1 MRMNKPKVKISASP
15 RRTRR
20 FLSAAFAFVVAA
32 SFIGSGVAG
41 LFRAQAAGL
50 ARSVIVEFKA
60 DPGAVWKAKL
70 EKSGQKVTDEQLQ
83 QYRASLTAQQDSFL
97 EELKSRGIQFT
108 VEGVDLKDFAG
119 NVAGRADHRFNL
131 VMNGVTLNVPGAAIK
146 VIEAMPQ
153 VKRVVNNAVLRLN
166 MNSSVKYINAP
177 AVYGQVPE
185 LTPFDQQREG
195 YEGQGMYVAVLD
207 TGIDWAHP
215 MFGGD
220 PTPPR
225 LGTASPVA
233 AVNTNQKVAY
243 YMSFSG
249 GLIDDFGHGSA
260 ASSNIAGYLAMAPG
274 ADGLPGTADDVRVHG
289 VAPQAKLMGY
299 KVCTGTG
306 SCVSSSTIL
315 GIEDAVS
322 PFSVTMQPKPI
333 AHVINLSLGGSGGP
347 DDATAVA
354 ASNAALLGTTVVAS
368 AGNEGPGE
376 GTVGSP
382 AAGRHVISV
391 AATTH
396 PAAANSNWSV
406 DVLKASAVPQALV
419 GAVTPAK
426 GLPAAEGFNR
436 IKLYPMAGTPD
447 PAADSVA
454 QRYVL
459 VNNPTVTYPAAVSG
473 RIALIKDSGLTSA
486 TFFDMA
492 ASSAAAGAVGC
503 ILISETT
510 NPTAVKGL
518 IPCAIVSPSDGEV
531 LVDALSST
539 DDNAVDPANGAIS
552 ELPIRLNPYL
562 DDVFYGSTTAFS
574 SRGPVEGLGQI
585 KPDVTAPGINV
596 LSATVRVG
604 AATAGGGTMFD
615 PTGYTLATG
624 TSFSGPHVAGVA
636 TLLKQAHPGWTPDM
650 IRTAMI
656 NTATNMRTATGM
668 PRADGAQSDSII
680 DQGGGL
686 VDVRAAVNTKA
697 LMGVAGDGVNVPGIL
712 GSHSFGEWAVLNNRV
727 ANTREVN
734 VTIRDLSGQGGTY
747 NLSTANNRALDLP
760 GFSATVSPASVSV
773 PAGGEATFKAKLTV
787 DGNVA
792 RDTATKQLQWYV
804 IAQRAGS
811 ADRLRMPMYMKVT
824 QSLPSS
830 EISGSETE
838 TFTGTVT
845 AGDAGVQRDNEVYAA
860 SGVTYVDVPVEA
872 DAATLKLEGTLSW
885 DYTDVPE
892 AGVGLP
898 DLDFIL
904 LDPNGN
910 QIDDSGN
917 SSGPEHVS
925 ADTTIPGT
933 YVYRVYGWANG
944 PTDFSIESTKLKG
957 GTAPVV
963 QPFASDLT
971 LGSDRYDFDGNVTLT
986 WAPQGSV
993 ESYEIEAS
1001 TDGVNYSIYGTAGG
1015 DSTGVDIADLADGT
1029 HRFRVRAITAGLIG
1043 KYVTDPSNVEAVT
1056 VARRTETDATASIT
1070 AVNKTIVF
1078 GAGVTDLTTALRNQS
1093 TTVFYPTTR
1102 LEIVSVESS
1111 GSSVRVANA
1120 DNGGD
1125 GVTRAAAFDY
1135 SQLVGADFQP
1145 NEETA
1150 TRGLRFNNPNTV
1162 LFTFTARV
1170 IANVPEAGGGSSSA
1184 TSTGTAGGT
1193 TSGTTGG
1200 GTTTGSGTNSTGG
1213 TLITTKLLKFTVNPL
1228 TKTISISPLR

>member
-1 MRMNKPKVKISASP
+1 MNNPKVTSSAAP
-15 RRTRR
+15 RRVRR
-20 FLSAAFAFVVAA
+20 LLNAAFALVLAA
-32 SFIGSGVAG
+32 SFIGSGVVG
-41 LFRAQAAGL
+41 LFRTQAAGL

-60 DPGAVWKAKL
+60 DPGAVWKARL
-70 EKSGQKVTDEQLQ
+70 EKSGQSVSDEQLQ
-83 QYRASLTAQQDSFL
+83 QYRASVTAQQNSFL
-97 EELKSRGIQFT
+97 EELKSRGINFT

-119 NVAGRADHRFNL
+119 NVSGRADYRFNL
-131 VMNGVTLNVPGAAIK
+131 VMNGITLNVPGAAVK
-146 VIEAMPQ
+146 TIEAMPQ
-153 VKRVVNNAVLRLN
+153 VKRVVNNAVLQLN
-166 MNSSVKYINAP
+166 LNSSVKYINAP

-195 YEGQGMYVAVLD
+195 YEGQGIYVAVLD
-207 TGIDWAHP
+207 TGIEWQHP

-225 LGTASPVA
+225 LGTAPPVA
-233 AVNTNQKVAY
+233 AVNTNQKVVY

-249 GLIDDFGHGSA
+249 GLVDDFGHGSA

-306 SCVSSSTIL
+306 SCVSASTIL

-322 PFSVTMQPKPI
+322 PFSVTMQPKPV
-333 AHVINLSLGGSGGP
+333 AHVINLSLGGAGGP
-347 DDATAVA
+347 DDATAIA

-396 PAAANSNWSV
+396 PAAANANWSV
-406 DVLKASAVPQALV
+406 DVLKASAVSQTQV

-426 GLPAAEGFNR
+426 SLPAADGFNR
-436 IKLYPMAGTPD
+436 LKLYPMAGTPD
-447 PAADSVA
+447 PAAGSIA

-459 VNNPTVTYPAAVSG
+459 VNDPVGPYPAAVSG
-473 RIALIKDSGLTSA
+473 RIALIKNSGLASA

-492 ASSAAAGAVGC
+492 ANSGLAGAVGC
-503 ILISETT
+503 ILISDTT

-518 IPCAIVSPSDGEV
+518 IPCAIVSPTDGEV
-531 LVDALSST
+531 LVDAISST
-539 DDNAVDPANGAIS
+539 DDNAIDPANGAVS

-562 DDVFYGSTTAFS
+562 DDTFYGTTTSFS

-596 LSATVRVG
+596 LSATVKVG
-604 AATAGGGTMFD
+604 GATAGGGTMFD

-636 TLLKQAHPGWTPDM
+636 ALLKQAHPDWTPDM

-656 NTATNMRTATGM
+656 NTATNMRSANGT
-668 PRADGAQSDSII
+668 PRGDGAQSDSII

-697 LMGVAGDGVNVPGIL
+697 LMGVAGDGIGVPGIL
-712 GSHSFGEWAVLNNRV
+712 GSHSFGEAAVLNNRIT
-727 ANTREVN
+727 NTREVN
-734 VTIRDLSGQGGTY
+734 ITIRDLSGQGGTY
-747 NLSTANNRALDLP
+747 NLSTANNRALEQP
-760 GFSATVSPASVSV
+760 GFSASVSPSSVTV
-773 PAGGEATFKAKLTV
+773 PAGGEATFKATV
-787 DGNVA
+787 TIDGNVA

-804 IAQRAGS
+804 VAQRAGS
-811 ADRLRMPMYMKVT
+811 TDRLRMPMYLKAT
-824 QSLPSS
+824 PSLPSND
-830 EISGSETE
+830 ISGTETE
-838 TFTGTVT
+838 TFTGTVM
-845 AGDAGVQRDNEVYAA
+845 AGDAGVQRDNDVYAA
-860 SGVTYVDVPVEA
+860 SGVTYVDVPVEV

-885 DYTDVPE
+885 GYTDVPE

-898 DLDFIL
+898 DLDFL
-904 LDPNGN
+904 LFDPNGN

-925 ADTTIPGT
+925 ADTGVPGT
-933 YVYRVYGWANG
+933 YTYRVYGWANG
-944 PTDFSIESTKLKG
+944 PTDFTIESTKLKG
-957 GTAPVV
+957 GAAPVV
-963 QPFASDLT
+963 QPFTSDFT
-971 LGSDRYDFDGNVTLT
+971 LGGQRYDFDGNVTLT
-986 WAPQGSV
+986 WAPQGAV
-993 ESYEIEAS
+993 EAYEIEAS
-1001 TDGVNYSIYGTAGG
+1001 TDGVNYSVYGTAGG
-1015 DSTGVDIADLADGT
+1015 DSSGVDIADLPDGT
-1029 HRFRVRAITAGLIG
+1029 HSFRLRAITAGLVG
-1043 KYVTDPSNVEAVT
+1043 KYVTDPSNAESVT
-1056 VARRTETDATASIT
+1056 VAQRVETDATSSISP
-1070 AVNKTIVF
+1070 VNKTIVF

-1093 TTVFYPTTR
+1093 STVFYPTAR

-1111 GSSVRVANA
+1111 GGTVRVSNA

-1125 GVTRAAAFDY
+1125 GVTKAAVYDY
-1135 SQLVGADFQP
+1135 SQLVGDDLRP

-1150 TRGLRFNNPNTV
+1150 TRGLRFSNPNTV

-1170 IANVPEAGGGSSSA
+1170 VANVSASGGA
-1184 TSTGTAGGT
+1184 TSTGSTGST
-1193 TSGTTGG
+1193 TGGTTGG
-1200 GTTTGSGTNSTGG
+1200 GTIGSGTNSTGG
-1213 TLITTKLLKFTVNPL
+1213 ALTGAKLLKFTVNPL
-1228 TKTISISPLR
+1228 TKTVSVSPLR